1 MRTKY
6 KAWSVPYLEE
16 HKEIAI
22 SIEHANDISINND
35 NVVLEIGSG
44 KGDFLLQMARKYP
57 NLIFIGIE
65 KNVTCSGFTCKK
77 LVENEIT
84 NAFIV
89 DADVEKCF
97 PIFAK
102 GKIKHIFL
110 NFSDPWPKKKH
121 AKRRLTETKFLNS
134 YYELLTK
141 GGKIYFKS
149 DNQNLFDYS
158 ILTLSKA
165 PFNILSLDNNYDG
178 HDEFDAQTEYERN
191 FRNQGVAIH
200 RVIVEKKEDKNV

>member
-6 KAWSVPYLEE
+6 KAWSLPYLEE
-16 HKEIAI
+16 HNDVAI
-22 SIEHANDISINND
+22 TIEQANDIISNND
-35 NVVLEIGSG
+35 NVYLEIGSG
-44 KGDFLLQMARKYP
+44 KGDFLLQMAKKYP
-57 NLIFIGIE
+57 NYLFIGIE

-77 LVENEIT
+77 LVENEIK

-97 PIFAK
+97 PVFAK
-102 GKIKHIFL
+102 EKIITIFL

-121 AKRRLTETKFLNS
+121 TKRRLTETKFLNS
-134 YYELLTK
+134 YYDLLVK

-165 PFNILSLDNNYDG
+165 PFDILSIDNNYDG
-178 HDEFDAQTEYERN
+178 KDEFDAQTEYETN
-191 FRNQGVAIH
+191 FRNQGIAIH
-200 RVIVEKKEDKNV
+200 RVIVKKKENKNV